1 MILVILY
8 LKKDISYHLVFP
20 IDVVKTTMKSSLERI
35 NTAKTKRS
43 ELLETKL
50 QIINLF
56 DTYEIIVYLIEA
68 W

>member
-8 LKKDISYHLVFP
+8 LKDISYHLFFP
-20 IDVVKTTMKSSLERI
+20 IDHVIKTTMKSSLERI
-35 NTAKTKRS
+35 NTANTKRS

-56 DTYEIIVYLIEA
+56 DTYEIIVGLIEA

>member
-8 LKKDISYHLVFP
+8 LKKNISYHLFFP

-56 DTYEIIVYLIEA
+56 DTYEIIVDLIEA